1 MHCHRSKSARE
12 SPHYKRT
19 FKLKGLNAQVPSSSA
34 APGREVDSMKTVLF
48 RITMTGM
55 LTLGLMAA
63 TETARAQ
70 EPLVVNIPFA
80 FAAGRMAL
88 PAGEYRIQK
97 VAYDSSILLI
107 ERTDHAAGTVVM
119 SLAAQAKAKQAQS
132 KLVFHRYDNRYFLSQ
147 IWIAGSVR
155 GRELTKSPQE
165 KEQSSAAHNEMPDQ
179 VTIVARLLAPK
190 S

>member
-1 MHCHRSKSARE
+1 
-12 SPHYKRT
+12 
-19 FKLKGLNAQVPSSSA
+19 
-34 APGREVDSMKTVLF
+34 MKTVLF

-55 LTLGLMAA
+55 LALGLMAA

-70 EPLVVNIPFA
+70 QPLVVNIPFA

-119 SLAAQAKAKQAQS
+119 SLAAQANAKQAQS

-190 S
+190 P